1 MPGAETLALPL
12 KTRVRVTSPMKGVPE
27 GTAGTVTATIGLAMP
42 RHRVK
47 FDNGTFI
54 TSVDRTRLVLEGDW
68 DEFLAGRE
76 AEAKVAAEKAAAPPA
91 PKTEPAPVAEGA
103 APPAD
108 DRMAALAAKAKA
120 AREKKAAGG

>member
-1 MPGAETLALPL
+1 VPGTDTLALPL

-68 DEFLAGRE
+68 DEFLANRE
-76 AEAKVAAEKAAAPPA
+76 AEAEAAAEKAAAPPA
-91 PKTEPAPVAEGA
+91 PKAEA
-103 APPAD
+103 APPAEGAPSAAN
-108 DRMAALAAKAKA
+108 DRLAALAAKSKA
-120 AREKKAAGG
+120 AREKKAAGD

>member
-1 MPGAETLALPL
+1 
-12 KTRVRVTSPMKGVPE
+12 MKGVPE

-54 TSVDRTRLVLEGDW
+54 TSVDRTRLVEEDQW
-68 DEFLAGRE
+68 DEFVADRE
-76 AEAKVAAEKAAAPPA
+76 AKAKAEAEKAAAPPEPKAEAA
-91 PKTEPAPVAEGA
+91 PAAEGA
-103 APPAD
+103 ASPAD
-108 DRMAALAAKAKA
+108 DRLAALAAKAKA